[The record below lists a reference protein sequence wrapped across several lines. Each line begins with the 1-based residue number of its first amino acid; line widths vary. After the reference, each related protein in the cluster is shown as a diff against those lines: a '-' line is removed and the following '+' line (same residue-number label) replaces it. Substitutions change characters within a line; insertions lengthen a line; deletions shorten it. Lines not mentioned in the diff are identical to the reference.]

1 MKLNSRYFRYW
12 VCIVMLALLGGC
24 AFGTREATLV
34 YPPAPDGEAKAAPGK
49 VAKAEPRE
57 PKIQLFQ
64 FRDERTEKAMVGTVR
79 NGYGMRTADVISNNS
94 VTDWVTQ
101 ALKLELQNRGFTVV
115 TGTSKEGVE
124 AGTIVISG
132 EILNVFCDMY
142 FSYTGQ
148 VSLVVKVS
156 NSAGEMYSRH
166 YAGEGSAGIAFAA
179 TAESFA
185 QSLSLAL
192 SSALNKLVSDLE
204 AKLGPPKE

>member
-1 MKLNSRYFRYW
+1 MKVVIRYFRFW
-12 VCIVMLALLGGC
+12 ACVFAACLMAGC
-24 AFGTREATLV
+24 AFGTREATLI
-34 YPPAPDGEAKAAPGK
+34 YPPALDGDAKEAPRN
-49 VAKAEPRE
+49 VAKPEPRE
-57 PKIQLFQ
+57 TKIQLLQ
-64 FRDERTEKAMVGTVR
+64 LRDERSEKSMVGTVR
-79 NGYGMRTADVISNNS
+79 NGYGMRTADVIPTNS

-101 ALKLELQNRGFTVV
+101 ALKLELQKRGYTVI
-115 TGTSKEGVE
+115 TGAPKDGAE
-124 AGTIVISG
+124 AGSIVISG

-156 NSAGEMYSRH
+156 NSAGEIYSRH

-192 SSALNKLVSDLE
+192 SAALDKLLGDLE
-204 AKLGPPKE
+204 AKLAPPRD